1 MGEKIMGGNGLL
13 FLLGLLV
20 LLLGVLGLL
29 AELFPHLKVD
39 SRALTVNL
47 PETLDRLL
55 VDEPEKAEQ
64 AEQQP
69 DKRQD

>member
-1 MGEKIMGGNGLL
+1 MGGNGLL

-29 AELFPHLKVD
+29 AELFPNLKVD
-39 SRALTVNL
+39 SRTLTVNL

-64 AEQQP
+64 AEHSAEQQP

>member
-1 MGEKIMGGNGLL
+1 MGGNGLL

-29 AELFPHLKVD
+29 AELFPNLKVD

-55 VDEPEKAEQ
+55 VDEPEELEKAEKAEKAEQ
-64 AEQQP
+64 
-69 DKRQD
+69 RQD